1 MKKIYIFLF
10 FLFSLSIH
18 AEEVV
23 SEYAAVS
30 KDFQQ
35 GFKDELFGPNTG
47 YSWMGVPTEEYDQ
60 KVILGAR
67 SIYCAKVADILDK
80 PLEAIK
86 LFNKGAENLNEYSN
100 QLNVR
105 NSVSTKYN
113 SILRF
118 SKPSYV
124 LGSDVIKGMIIESI
138 ISSIDEQFYTLGS
151 DKKARQSQ
159 LKIFYADE
167 CTSYL

>member
-10 FLFSLSIH
+10 FLLSLSIH

-23 SEYAAVS
+23 SEDAAVS

-35 GFKDELFGPNTG
+35 DFRDELFGPNTG
-47 YSWMGVPTEEYDQ
+47 YSWMGAPTEEYDQ

-86 LFNKGAENLNEYSN
+86 LFNKGAEN
-100 QLNVR
+100 
-105 NSVSTKYN
+105 
-113 SILRF
+113 
-118 SKPSYV
+118 
-124 LGSDVIKGMIIESI
+124 
-138 ISSIDEQFYTLGS
+138 
-151 DKKARQSQ
+151 
-159 LKIFYADE
+159 
-167 CTSYL
+167 